1 MQYDHIVILRTRLKS
16 AARQTKCHQQAV
28 SSGGGRVGAVRVQRE
43 SLGGQWRRREKLR
56 GRRGRLY
63 CPGKGP
69 GRPPVRTRA
78 PQPPPACAPLSGSP
92 RPASAAA
99 GCLLLSRLHASG
111 AQPSLGLALV
121 LGRVRKARSHC
132 TDKLYRVEPRPV
144 PVPRA
149 QQPPRCTSGASGSR
163 REASARVA
171 RGKGCPGGWGFIPPF
186 SYSPH
191 IQAEMESGEGCGADE
206 GASGENGAV
215 HGPSP

>member
-28 SSGGGRVGAVRVQRE
+28 SSGGGRVGAVRVQRG

-56 GRRGRLY
+56 VRRGRLY
-63 CPGKGP
+63 CPGRGP

-132 TDKLYRVEPRPV
+132 TDKLV
-144 PVPRA
+144 
-149 QQPPRCTSGASGSR
+149 
-163 REASARVA
+163 
-171 RGKGCPGGWGFIPPF
+171 PGG
-186 SYSPH
+186 
-191 IQAEMESGEGCGADE
+191 AAAGA
-206 GASGENGAV
+206 GAQSAAVTAV
-215 HGPSP
+215 HQRRLGQEEGGFCEGSQR